1 MGEGRRGAA
10 APPTDGTG
18 GGASGGGTSG
28 GGASGGGA
36 SGGGASGH
44 PLDAVFAALARP
56 RPHLRLSRA
65 EAPGGAPPDG
75 RPRLAALC
83 ADAPAL
89 RELLERPRRHDPR
102 LTEKILAASLIILA
116 SGPVSTLAAACL
128 LGAGVVPRLGAERVA
143 FAVGT
148 SPSAQ
153 AREPVH
159 LDLLDPGFDA
169 APGPFAAHPHAA
181 PLPDRDALRARMRE
195 ALEGFLAPLVA
206 ALHRETGLSRAA
218 LWRLAGDAVA
228 GEFLD
233 VGRFLGREDLARA
246 DALAI
251 LKAPGAPMTNPQLR
265 YLEVEIPDPQRPDSP
280 LLRRSF
286 RARGGC
292 CLWKDLPG
300 ASLCTTCVLR
310 PEAEMRA
317 LVEAGLR
324 RRLGL
329 PAPDAAPDPAP

>member
-1 MGEGRRGAA
+1 MSGQGRNGAT
-10 APPTDGTG
+10 APPTESEAAAAAAAAGPAAGGPDGG
-18 GGASGGGTSG
+18 
-28 GGASGGGA
+28 
-36 SGGGASGH
+36 GGGASGH

-56 RPHLRLSRA
+56 RPHLRPGRA
-65 EAPGGAPPDG
+65 DAPGGAAPEG
-75 RPRLAALC
+75 RPALAALC

-89 RELLERPRRHDPR
+89 RALLERPRRHDPR
-102 LTEKILAASLIILA
+102 LTDKILAASLIILA

-128 LGAGVVPRLGAERVA
+128 LGAGIVPRLGAERVA

-148 SPSAQ
+148 AASAQ
-153 AREPVH
+153 ERDPIH

-169 APGPFAAHPHAA
+169 APGPFAAHPQAR
-181 PLPDRDALRARMRE
+181 PLPDRDALRTRMRE
-195 ALEGFLAPLVA
+195 ELEGFLAPLVA
-206 ALHRETGLSRAA
+206 ALHRETRLSRAA

-233 VGRFLGREDLARA
+233 VGRFLGREDLARD

-251 LKAPGAPMTNPQLR
+251 LKVPGAPMTNPQLR
-265 YLEVEIPDPQRPDSP
+265 YLEVEIPDPQRPDRP

-317 LVEAGLR
+317 RVEAGLR

-329 PAPDAAPDPAP
+329 PAPDPAP